1 MNKFTIITLILLPF
15 LAACSHSP
23 VPNSKT
29 YVKSEQ
35 QLMQTAHHWNLY
47 AQLEAEKI
55 AATIPE
61 DEIIFI
67 EIQDKTSPFEKAL
80 YHLLTSQLLS
90 KRAMLVID
98 PEISSMTLKYHV
110 QIISRNKQ
118 GIATVDLSDIGD
130 GFQGRQGT
138 EQKVEVLITTQGLKN
153 SQIIISD
160 SQIYYFYPDN
170 TKNYEKPKP
179 LATFEVTDIR

>member
-1 MNKFTIITLILLPF
+1 MNKLVIATIIVLSLLT
-15 LAACSHSP
+15 ACSHSP

-35 QLMQTAHHWNLY
+35 QLMQTAHHWKLY
-47 AQLEAEKI
+47 AELEAEKI
-55 AATIPE
+55 ASTIPE

-67 EIQDKTSPFEKAL
+67 QAPDKASPFEKAL
-80 YHLLTSQLLS
+80 YHLLTSQLLA
-90 KRAMLVID
+90 KRAMVVID
-98 PEISSMTLKYHV
+98 PEMSSMMIQYHV
-110 QIISRNKQ
+110 QVVSHNKQ
-118 GIATVDLSDIGD
+118 GIATADLSDIGD
-130 GFQGRQGT
+130 SFRGRAGT

-170 TKNYEKPKP
+170 TKNYKKAKP
-179 LATFEVTDIR
+179 LTTFKVTDIR